1 MMQVKYT
8 WNIAIKYATS
18 TSSILQSVADENN
31 MLETMSKAND
41 HFQALSVNLKSLGTN
56 KNKIKS

>member
-1 MMQVKYT
+1 M
-8 WNIAIKYATS
+8 KYATS
-18 TSSILQSVADENN
+18 TSSILQSVGDENN